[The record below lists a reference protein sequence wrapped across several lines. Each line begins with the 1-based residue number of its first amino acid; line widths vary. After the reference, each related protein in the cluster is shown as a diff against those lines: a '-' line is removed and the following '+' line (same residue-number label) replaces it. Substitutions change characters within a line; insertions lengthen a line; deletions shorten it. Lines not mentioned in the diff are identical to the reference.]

1 MASDQRHFILTIV
14 CADMAGI
21 VGIVG
26 TFLHDQ
32 GCFITESQQ
41 HSDPETGR
49 FFMRL
54 VFRADGA
61 PVIDAERLRR
71 AFAERAERFRMV
83 FVIAAADHRP
93 RVMIAVSKASR
104 CLADL
109 LHGSRTRALPVNVM
123 GVVSNHPNLE
133 EMVRRYDLPFH
144 HLPVTSATRAEQ
156 EEGLLN
162 LFQSTQCDLL
172 ILARYMQV
180 LSPDTSRTL
189 AWRCINI
196 HHSFLPSFKG
206 ARPYEQAY
214 ARGVK
219 LIGATAHFV
228 TDDLDEG
235 PIIEQDVERVDH
247 SQSPQQLATIGADIE
262 ARVLTRAVKWYAER
276 RILPNGT
283 RTVVFR

>member
-1 MASDQRHFILTIV
+1 MRHFILTIV
-14 CADMAGI
+14 CPDMAGI
-21 VGIVG
+21 VGFIG
-26 TFLHDQ
+26 TFLRDR

-41 HSDPETGR
+41 HSDVETGR

-54 VFRADGA
+54 VFREDGQA
-61 PVIDAERLRR
+61 AIDPGAL
-71 AFAERAERFRMV
+71 
-83 FVIAAADHRP
+83 AAAFRSQAEPFHMAFGLAPADERP

-109 LHGSRTRALPVNVM
+109 LHRSRTRSLPIDVT
-123 GVVSNHPNLE
+123 GVVSNHGALA
-133 EMVRRYDLPFH
+133 DLAERHDVPFH
-144 HLPVTSATRAEQ
+144 HLPVSADNRAAQ
-156 EEGLLN
+156 ERAMLD
-162 LFQSTQCDLL
+162 LFDSARCDLL
-172 ILARYMQV
+172 VLARYMQV
-180 LSPDTSRTL
+180 LSPEMSRAL

-206 ARPYEQAY
+206 AGPYEQAFR
-214 ARGVK
+214 RGVK

-247 SQSPQQLATIGADIE
+247 SQTPEQLAAIGADIE
-262 ARVLTRAVKWYAER
+262 ARVLARAVKFYAER
-276 RILPNGT
+276 RILPNGL

>member
-1 MASDQRHFILTIV
+1 MTAEARQFVLTIV
-14 CADMAGI
+14 CKDVAGI
-21 VGIVG
+21 VGFVG
-26 TFLHDQ
+26 TFLHGQ
-32 GCFITESQQ
+32 GCFIIESQQ

-54 VFRADGA
+54 VFRADGMA
-61 PVIDAERLRR
+61 PIDAEALRR
-71 AFAERAERFRMV
+71 AFADHAERFRMA
-83 FVIAAADHRP
+83 FAIAAADDRP

-104 CLADL
+104 CMVDL
-109 LHGSRTRALPVNVM
+109 LHRSRTRALPVEVAA
-123 GVVSNHPNLE
+123 VASNHPDLAE
-133 EMVRRYDLPFH
+133 LARRYDVPFH
-144 HLPVTSATRAEQ
+144 HLPVTPATRADQEQ
-156 EEGLLN
+156 AMLGL
-162 LFQSTQCDLL
+162 FKAARCDLL

-180 LSPDTSRTL
+180 LTPEMSRL
-189 AWRCINI
+189 VAWRCINI

-214 ARGVK
+214 RRGVK

-247 SQSPQQLATIGADIE
+247 SQTPEQLAAIGADIE
-262 ARVLTRAVKWYAER
+262 ARVLARAVKWYAER
-276 RILPNGT
+276 RLLPNGA